1 MYPTFLFTSKDRLCS
16 ESGAYV
22 QNYAG
27 CFQCKDTNRAHD
39 ALKSKCK
46 SVITEEDEEEKE
58 ITTFEREI
66 LTFYV
71 INAQPEK
78 KPVFKS
84 FFQILAQS
92 ADIL

>member
-78 KPVFKS
+78 KTKNAFK
-84 FFQILAQS
+84 
-92 ADIL
+92 

>member
-1 MYPTFLFTSKDRLCS
+1 M
-16 ESGAYV
+16 
-22 QNYAG
+22 
-27 CFQCKDTNRAHD
+27 
-39 ALKSKCK
+39 
-46 SVITEEDEEEKE
+46 ITEEDEEEKE

-66 LTFYV
+66 PFYV

-78 KPVFKS
+78 KNAFKS

>member
-1 MYPTFLFTSKDRLCS
+1 M
-16 ESGAYV
+16 
-22 QNYAG
+22 
-27 CFQCKDTNRAHD
+27 
-39 ALKSKCK
+39 
-46 SVITEEDEEEKE
+46 ITEEDEEEKE

-78 KPVFKS
+78 KKKRFKL